1 VIGVKRGHCCQLISF
16 LWKLQAETDRAR
28 ELGIMLFQIEGGT
41 DSLVSERAICVAAQ
55 TSC

>member
-1 VIGVKRGHCCQLISF
+1 MSF

-28 ELGIMLFQIEGGT
+28 QLGIMLFQIEGGT
-41 DSLVSERAICVAAQ
+41 DILVSERALFVAAQ

>member
-1 VIGVKRGHCCQLISF
+1 MKRGHCCQLISF
-16 LWKLQAETDRAR
+16 LWKLQAETDRPR

-41 DSLVSERAICVAAQ
+41 DSLVSERALCVVAQ